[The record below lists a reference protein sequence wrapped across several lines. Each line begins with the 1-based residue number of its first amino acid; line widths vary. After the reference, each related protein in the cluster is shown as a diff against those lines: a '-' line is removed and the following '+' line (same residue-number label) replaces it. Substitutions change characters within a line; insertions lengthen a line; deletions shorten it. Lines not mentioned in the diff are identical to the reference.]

1 MKFSNRTH
9 HKMKPKL
16 LHLLLS
22 LILTISMTL
31 PMFTAQTLEVHADPT
46 DTTGQDSSMD
56 NTGGSIVCFN
66 FLEGMIYIK
75 TRPVKNGYVIHKSIQ
90 YIKITTHE

>member
-1 MKFSNRTH
+1 MQLDKHTK
-9 HKMKPKL
+9 HKTRPKL
-16 LHLLLS
+16 LTILLS

-75 TRPVKNGYVIHKSIQ
+75 TRPVKNGYVMHK
-90 YIKITTHE
+90 